1 MPKGNR
7 KPKETKHFDYALK
20 SAVRKEIF
28 EAAKKSALAQ
38 RERSPYSP
46 EKQGVF
52 IERLQNYIDEQEK
65 KGDPLTVSGF
75 NLASKIP
82 SATWDK
88 MRRGEYDA
96 GIEEYKML
104 KGIPMDATEWT
115 TEDGEVLSLRPW
127 SEIVDYCY
135 LLAQQQRET
144 ACIKGKAGNVIGNI
158 FLLKSQHGLSDQ
170 PEQVAHQT
178 NIQVVADAET
188 ALKALEMCK

>member
-1 MPKGNR
+1 MAN
-7 KPKETKHFDYALK
+7 KHPTRQIDYREITTA
-20 SAVRKEIF
+20 RHEIF
-28 EAAKKSALAQ
+28 EAAKKNVLVQ
-38 RERSPYSP
+38 REKSPYAP
-46 EKQGVF
+46 NKQAVF
-52 IERLQNYIDEQEK
+52 VERLQNYIDEQERTGK
-65 KGDPLTVSGF
+65 PLTVAGF

-82 SATWDK
+82 RATWDK
-88 MRRGEYDA
+88 MRRGEYDI

-104 KGIPMDATEWT
+104 KGIPEDAEEWV

-135 LLAQQQRET
+135 LLAQQERET
-144 ACIKGKAGNVIGNI
+144 ACVAGKAGNVVGNI

>member
-1 MPKGNR
+1 MAN
-7 KPKETKHFDYALK
+7 KHPTRQIDYREITTA
-20 SAVRKEIF
+20 RHEIF
-28 EAAKKSALAQ
+28 EAAKKNVLVQ
-38 RERSPYSP
+38 REKSPYAP
-46 EKQGVF
+46 NKQAVF
-52 IERLQNYIDEQEK
+52 VERLQNYIDEQERTGK
-65 KGDPLTVSGF
+65 PLTVAGF

-88 MRRGEYDA
+88 MRRGEYDI

-104 KGIPMDATEWT
+104 KGIPEDAEEWV

-135 LLAQQQRET
+135 LLAQQERET
-144 ACIKGKAGNVIGNI
+144 ACVAGKAGNVVGNI